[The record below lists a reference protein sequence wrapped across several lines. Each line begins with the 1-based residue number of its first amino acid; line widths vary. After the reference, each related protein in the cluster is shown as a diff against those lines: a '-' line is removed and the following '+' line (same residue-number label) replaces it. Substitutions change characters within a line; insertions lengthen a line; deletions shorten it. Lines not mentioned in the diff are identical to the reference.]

1 MTLLETR
8 KQYGLSQL
16 EAASIVG
23 VPVRTLRRYESD
35 DHYGSNFKRAS
46 FIEIINK
53 YCEINEEKGL
63 LSIDEIKNKLS
74 DLFEKE
80 YSGQIDFCYLFGSY
94 AKGIA
99 KENSDVDLY
108 VCSSLTGL
116 KFVGLIEKIRLT
128 LHKKVDLIRSSELNN
143 NIDLV
148 NEILRDGI
156 KIYGKQKL

>member
-1 MTLLETR
+1 MTLLEAR

-35 DHYGSNFKRAS
+35 DNYGSSFKRAS

-53 YCEINEEKGL
+53 HCEINEEKGL
-63 LSIDEIKNKLS
+63 LSIDEIKNKLT
-74 DLFEKE
+74 DLFERE

-99 KENSDVDLY
+99 KENSDIDLY

-116 KFVGLIEKIRLT
+116 KFIGLIEKIRLC
-128 LHKKVDLIRSSELNN
+128 LHKKIDLIRSCELNN

-156 KIYGKQKL
+156 KVYGKQR

>member
-1 MTLLETR
+1 MTLLEAR

-35 DHYGSNFKRAS
+35 DNYGSSFKRAS

-53 YCEINEEKGL
+53 HCEINEEKGL
-63 LSIDEIKNKLS
+63 LSIDEIKNKLT

-94 AKGIA
+94 AKGMA
-99 KENSDVDLY
+99 KENSDIDLY

-116 KFVGLIEKIRLT
+116 KFIGLIEKIRLC
-128 LHKKVDLIRSSELNN
+128 LHKKIDLIRSSELNN

-156 KIYGKQKL
+156 KVYGKQR